1 MFKRSTPEMG
11 PEFITRIDGNGD
23 FRFSTQKASGL
34 WYRVIPHTAKE
45 IMYLQSLPKNV
56 KVLVPAHGDGL
67 LVRGDAIPH
76 RF

>member
-1 MFKRSTPEMG
+1 MSPK
-11 PEFITRIDGNGD
+11 FITRIEGNGD

-56 KVLVPAHGDGL
+56 KVLVPEHGDGL
-67 LVRGDAIPH
+67 LVRGDSVPH